1 MNATQD
7 CRSTKQNMHV
17 DPADPT
23 DPKRSVRFKLPD
35 GTFFTSPEKRIV
47 FENAK
52 KMEEERHPLAND
64 PAWLA
69 QRSSRLQNLK
79 AAVESHLSEA
89 PPPSL
94 SSANFPALGASK
106 SSNKPI
112 VPAPRVWGQAP
123 SVSRSSAQNSA
134 ESKLSPSPASA
145 SKGPKRL
152 VAKLGNIRFEEHFE
166 DRSSIRFDYS
176 KDHSDDEYI

>member
-7 CRSTKQNMHV
+7 CRPTKQNMHV
-17 DPADPT
+17 DPV
-23 DPKRSVRFKLPD
+23 DPKDPKKAVRFTLPD
-35 GTFFTSPEKRIV
+35 GIFFTSPDKRIA

-94 SSANFPALGASK
+94 TSADFPPLGSSK

-112 VPAPRVWGQAP
+112 VSAPKVWGPAL
-123 SVSRSSAQNSA
+123 SVPKSSAQNSA
-134 ESKLSPSPASA
+134 ESKPSHSPAST

-166 DRSSIRFDYS
+166 DRSSIGFDYAE
-176 KDHSDDEYI
+176 DYTDDEYI

>member
-7 CRSTKQNMHV
+7 CRPTKQNMHEG
-17 DPADPT
+17 PADPT

-35 GTFFTSPEKRIV
+35 GIFFTSPEQRIV

-94 SSANFPALGASK
+94 TSADFPALGSSK
-106 SSNKPI
+106 SSKKRI
-112 VPAPRVWGQAP
+112 VPAPKVWGPAL
-123 SVSRSSAQNSA
+123 SVPKSSAQNSA
-134 ESKLSPSPASA
+134 ESKTFPC
-145 SKGPKRL
+145 
-152 VAKLGNIRFEEHFE
+152 IYF
-166 DRSSIRFDYS
+166 
-176 KDHSDDEYI
+176 

>member
-1 MNATQD
+1 
-7 CRSTKQNMHV
+7 MHV

-35 GTFFTSPEKRIV
+35 GTFFTSPEKRID

-79 AAVESHLSEA
+79 AAVDSHLSEA

-112 VPAPRVWGQAP
+112 VPARKVWGPAL
-123 SVSRSSAQNSA
+123 SVPKSSAQTSA
-134 ESKLSPSPASA
+134 ESKPSQFPSST
-145 SKGPKRL
+145 SKEPKRL

-166 DRSSIRFDYS
+166 DRRSMGFNHSQDR
-176 KDHSDDEYI
+176 SDDEYI